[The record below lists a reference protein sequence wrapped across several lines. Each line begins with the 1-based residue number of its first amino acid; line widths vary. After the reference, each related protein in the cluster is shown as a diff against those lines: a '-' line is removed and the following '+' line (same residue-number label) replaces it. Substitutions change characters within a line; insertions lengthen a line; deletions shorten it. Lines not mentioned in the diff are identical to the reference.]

1 MPINAIIRLIRPG
14 DWVKNLF
21 VVPAFFFALPMVS
34 REAAASGQS
43 APWVELV
50 VLTILTFVAFCLV
63 ASAVY
68 AFNDVCDA
76 ASDRK
81 HPIKRKRPVAAGQIR
96 AAQALTLSLVLL
108 VVGIVL
114 AFFIGL
120 GVGVVLVVYV
130 LLQCAYNGGLKRIML
145 VDTSI
150 LAAGF
155 GLRSAAGA
163 LAISVPISIWLL
175 GCVFFLTLYLAFTK
189 RLCDLS
195 SEELRGDGT
204 WRSPAGYD
212 SRIELNWLLGV
223 SASLAMV
230 AYLVYAMSDHA
241 YELFGTRAFG
251 FALLSPLVLIAIH
264 RFYRVSSEGR
274 IDSPLDAMLRDA
286 VLAIAVLLFGIG
298 ILLVLYVPQIQ
309 ELLGEIFDVSA
320 YASQRTGLAGET

>member
-1 MPINAIIRLIRPG
+1 MHIDAIIRLIRPG

-21 VVPAFFFALPMVS
+21 VVPAFFFALPMVN
-34 REAAASGQS
+34 REAIASGDA

-50 VLTILTFVAFCLV
+50 VLTILTFIAFCLV
-63 ASAVY
+63 ASSVY

-76 ASDRK
+76 ASDRN
-81 HPIKRKRPVAAGQIR
+81 HPIKRKRPVAAGDVT
-96 AAQALTLSLVLL
+96 ATQALSISLVLL
-108 VVGIVL
+108 VVGLVL
-114 AFFIGL
+114 GFFVGL
-120 GVGVVLVVYV
+120 GVGVVLSLYL

-163 LAISVPISIWLL
+163 MAISVPISIWLL

-195 SEELRGDGT
+195 SEELRGDGN
-204 WRSPAGYD
+204 WRSPAGYNN
-212 SRIELNWLLGV
+212 RIELNWLLGV
-223 SASLAMV
+223 SATLAMV

-241 YELFGTRAFG
+241 MDLFGTRAFG
-251 FALLSPLVLIAIH
+251 FALLSPLILISIH
-264 RFYRVSSEGR
+264 RFYRVSSEGQT
-274 IDSPLDAMLRDA
+274 DSPLDALMSDM

-298 ILLVLYVPQIQ
+298 ILVVLYVPQVQ
-309 ELLGEIFDVSA
+309 ELLGEIFDVSG
-320 YASQRTGLAGET
+320 YAGQGALSPDSS